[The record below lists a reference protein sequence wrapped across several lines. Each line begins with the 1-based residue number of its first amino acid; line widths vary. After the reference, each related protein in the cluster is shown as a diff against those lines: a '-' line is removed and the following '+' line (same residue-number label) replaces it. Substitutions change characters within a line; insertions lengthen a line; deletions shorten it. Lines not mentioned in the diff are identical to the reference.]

1 MAKDLRTYLNQLERT
16 CPDEL
21 MRVPGKISSHLE
33 ATTFL
38 RKLELEGKA
47 PNDHFPAALPRSTA
61 PRAPIHLYSMPFRP
75 GKSSAPLWTWI
86 WRIIRCPSP
95 WS

>member
-47 PNDHFPAALPRSTA
+47 PMTAQRLRERLSTYIQCLFDPEKVLRRSG
-61 PRAPIHLYSMPFRP
+61 HGYGGL
-75 GKSSAPLWTWI
+75 
-86 WRIIRCPSP
+86 
-95 WS
+95 